1 MKRIFNIQHTTFN
14 IYAILFALLLVMASC
29 SSTSHLEEG
38 EQLFIGLEKIDWQG
52 DPQGHHSHFLDT
64 QSEVEAALATA
75 PNGALF
81 GSSYYRTIF
90 PYGLWVYN
98 KWGKNDDGFSKWM
111 TSTFGK
117 APVLMGN
124 VNPLLRASVAKSVL
138 QNNGYFNGDIT
149 YNTTDHGKR
158 DSLGFAKKQKIQYHV
173 NFGHLYT
180 LDTISFSNFPTDI
193 YQRIFMGDKKKGN
206 TSSLHPGDPFSVANL
221 ENERARI
228 YRLLRNHGFYNY
240 QTSYTSYLADTIMTP
255 GKVHLQLHLADS
267 LPEDALRKWV
277 IGTTT
282 VNIRRETREQP
293 TDSVNTRFLK
303 IRYARKPNDKRLKV
317 SPPIRARIIL
327 SDTKL
332 RPGMLFSQD
341 AYEESINALASKGV
355 FSSIDISFKKR
366 YKEDG
371 SLHLV
376 ADTIGVRRG
385 NDSLDTRAGAG
396 VLDMT
401 VTAVLD
407 KPYDVTFEANGTGK
421 TSGRV
426 GPGVR
431 VGLTKRNAFH
441 GGESLT
447 ISAGANYEF
456 QVGGGQNMGNSYD
469 FDLSAELTFPRLLWP
484 SFLNRSKEVMPN
496 TNRRFRR
503 RWYTT
508 PATIISLSGETIRRA
523 GFFRR
528 NILSGEFSYLFQ
540 PTETSIHRLSPLI
553 LTYGRTFDVTADYL
567 EKVIDSPTALV
578 ALEDEMTPKIRYTYT
593 YNSPKAYRN
602 PIFFQ
607 GTVSEA
613 GNICDLG
620 STVFA
625 GKKLNDKGKKLFG
638 TAFSQFLKFEAD
650 IKKTWTI
657 GGLGSKSSFVVH
669 FYGGI
674 LTAYGNSTWAP
685 FSEQFYIGGV
695 NDLRG
700 FTMRSVGPGNVHY
713 DNRTLAYLEH
723 NGDTKAILNLEY
735 RPHLFGS
742 LFGAIFVDAGNV
754 WHLRHSSREYYIDK
768 GDGDPAKKD
777 VALDAGVGLR
787 YDLDFFVIRIDW
799 GFALHSPYES
809 GFFKKK
815 FRNAQVLNFAIGYPF

>member
-1 MKRIFNIQHTTFN
+1 MRSLMLF
-14 IYAILFALLLVMASC
+14 AILLVIASC

-52 DPQGHHSHFLDT
+52 EAQGHHDHFLDT
-64 QSEVEAALATA
+64 KTEVEAALATK

-98 KWGKNDDGFSKWM
+98 SWNHHNGAFAKWM
-111 TSTFGK
+111 VSTFGK

-124 VNPLLRASVAKSVL
+124 VNPLLRASVAKNVL
-138 QNNGYFNGDIT
+138 QNNGYFNGNIT
-149 YNTTDHGKR
+149 YDIKDYGKK
-158 DSLGFAKKQKIQYHV
+158 DSLGVAKKQKIQYHV

-193 YQRIFMGDKKKGN
+193 YQRIFMGDSKEGS
-206 TSSLHPGDPFSVANL
+206 TSSLHPGDAFSVASL
-221 ENERARI
+221 DNERTRI
-228 YRLLRNHGFYNY
+228 YRLLRNHGYYNY
-240 QTSYTSYLADTIMTP
+240 QASYTSYLADTLMAP

-277 IGTTT
+277 VGSTT
-282 VNIRRETREQP
+282 VNIRREMREQP
-293 TDSVNTRFLK
+293 TDSIKTRFLK
-303 IRYARKPNDKRLKV
+303 IRYARKPNDKRDSV
-317 SPPIRARIIL
+317 PPPIRTRIIL

-341 AYEESINALASKGV
+341 AYEESLNALAAKGV

-366 YKEDG
+366 YEEDG

-385 NDSLDTRAGAG
+385 SDSLDTRAGAG

-447 ISAGANYEF
+447 LSAGANYEF
-456 QVGGGQNMGNSYD
+456 QVGGGQDMGNSYD
-469 FDLSAELTFPRLLWP
+469 FDLSADLTFPRLLWP
-484 SFLNRSKEVMPN
+484 KFLSRSKE
-496 TNRRFRR
+496 TIGNRRARR
-503 RWYTT
+503 RWYST

-523 GFFRR
+523 GFFMR
-528 NILSGEFSYLFQ
+528 NVLSGEFSYLFQ
-540 PTETSIHRLSPLI
+540 PTATSVHRLSPLM
-553 LTYGRTFDVTADYL
+553 LTYGRTFDVTDDYW
-567 EKVIDSPTALV
+567 EKVQNSPTAIV
-578 ALEDEMTPKIRYTYT
+578 ALEDEMTPKMRYTYT
-593 YNSPKAYRN
+593 YNSPVKYRN

-613 GNICDLG
+613 GNLCDLG
-620 STVFA
+620 ATLFT

-657 GGLGSKSSFVVH
+657 GGLGSNSSFVIH
-669 FYGGI
+669 FYGGV
-674 LTAYGNSTWAP
+674 LTAYGNSDWAP
-685 FSEQFYIGGV
+685 FSELFYIGGA

-700 FTMRSVGPGNVHY
+700 FTMRSVGPGEVHY
-713 DNRTLAYLEH
+713 DDRTLAYIYH
-723 NGDTKAILNLEY
+723 NGDCKAVLNLEY

-742 LFGAIFVDAGNV
+742 LYGALFIDAGNV
-754 WHLRHSSREYYIDK
+754 WHLRHSSRETFKEAGY
-768 GDGDPAKKD
+768 GDAAKKD
-777 VALDAGVGLR
+777 VAIDAGIGIR
-787 YDLDFFVIRIDW
+787 YDLDFFVIRLDW
-799 GFALHSPYES
+799 GYALHTPYES
-809 GFFKKK
+809 GFFKQK
-815 FRNAQVLNFAIGYPF
+815 FSKAQVLNFAIGYPF